1 MKKVNLSRYWIFTPL
16 LFSLVFPLAMDYAS
30 FRYAK
35 NLNLVELYYSVPYQ
49 DLSFRTKNDT
59 IAADVRIDYSI
70 HSFLSPDSVT
80 DSAYRHLTLPS
91 FKRVQERDLTMVD
104 QVVFYARP
112 GKYWFNFTVS
122 SPDSAKPKKLGF
134 RSDTL
139 TISDFSDSLS
149 LSDIELAVQ
158 IARDTFEGRF
168 NKSGLRIMPNPSGQF
183 GSAYELINVYFEIY
197 NIMPD
202 SQLFEATYA
211 ILDSNQMPVK
221 TFPPEKRRKE
231 GSSLSLTFALS
242 AQGLKPGSYFLT
254 IRFKD
259 LSTNKEITKNKR
271 FSVVSP
277 LAAGSTQPT
286 YQPVNPEERRY
297 YEAINLIATE
307 KEMKQFKPLTGAAR
321 EKFLVNFWAKRDFTE
336 FMVRAQYADLHFG
349 FGDKEGSET
358 DRGRIYLKYGPP
370 DDIEDL
376 PMTESANPQQR
387 WRYYKKNWVF
397 IFVDFN
403 GNGYLQFIYSNTG
416 KERNY
421 PDWQKYVN
429 TDEFGE

>member
-1 MKKVNLSRYWIFTPL
+1 MGKVNMSRYWIFSLL
-16 LFSLVFPLAMDYAS
+16 LFSLAFPLALDYAS

-49 DLSFRTKNDT
+49 DLVFRTENDT
-59 IAADVRIDYSI
+59 ISAEVRIDYAI
-70 HSFLSPDSVT
+70 HSFMTSDSVT

-91 FKRVQERDLTMVD
+91 FKRVQERDLTMID

-122 SPDSAKPKKLGF
+122 SPDSANPKKIGF

-139 TISDFSDSLS
+139 MINDFSDSLS
-149 LSDIELAVQ
+149 LSDIELAIQ

-183 GSAYELINVYFEIY
+183 GSAYELINVYFEVY
-197 NIMPD
+197 NMLPD
-202 SQLFEATYA
+202 SQYFEATYA

-221 TFPPEKRRKE
+221 TFPPEKRKKE

-242 AQGLKPGSYFLT
+242 AKGLKPGTYFLA
-254 IRFKD
+254 IRLKD
-259 LSTNKEITKNKR
+259 FSNGKEVTKDKR
-271 FSVVSP
+271 FLIVSP
-277 LAAGSTQPT
+277 TVISQVASYQPT
-286 YQPVNPEERRY
+286 NPEERHY

-307 KEMKQFKPLTGAAR
+307 KEMKQFKPLTGAGR
-321 EKFLVNFWAKRDFTE
+321 EKFLADFWAKRDFTE
-336 FMVRAQYADLHFG
+336 FMVRAQYSDLHFG
-349 FGDKEGSET
+349 FGSKEGSET
-358 DRGRIYLKYGPP
+358 DRGRIYIKYGPP

-376 PMTESANPQQR
+376 PMTENSKPQQR
-387 WRYYKKNWVF
+387 WRYYKKGWVF
-397 IFVDFN
+397 VFVDIN

-416 KERNY
+416 KERNN
-421 PDWQKYVN
+421 PDWERYVN
-429 TDEFGE
+429 EEEFKEQ

>member
-1 MKKVNLSRYWIFTPL
+1 MIRYWIFALL
-16 LFSLVFPLAMDYAS
+16 LFSLAFPLAMDYAS

-49 DLSFRTKNDT
+49 DLVFHTEHDT
-59 IAADVRIDYSI
+59 ISAEVRIDYAI

-91 FKRVQERDLTMVD
+91 FKRVQERDLTMID

-112 GKYWFNFTVS
+112 GKYWLNFTVS
-122 SPDSAKPKKLGF
+122 SPDSANPKKLGF

-139 TISDFSDSLS
+139 VISDFSDSLS
-149 LSDIELAVQ
+149 LSDIELAIQ

-183 GSAYELINVYFEIY
+183 GSAYELINVYFEVY
-197 NIMPD
+197 NMVPD

-242 AQGLKPGSYFLT
+242 AKGLKPGPYFLA

-259 LSTNKEITKNKR
+259 LSIGKEITKNKG
-271 FSVVSP
+271 FSVVNP
-277 LAAGSTQPT
+277 VAIGPTQAT
-286 YQPVNPEERRY
+286 YQPANPEERHY
-297 YEAINLIATE
+297 YEAIDLIATE
-307 KEMKQFKPLTGAAR
+307 KEMKQFKPLTGPAR
-321 EKFLVNFWAKRDFTE
+321 DKFLMNFWAKRDFAE
-336 FMVRAQYADLHFG
+336 FMIRAQYADLHFG
-349 FGDKEGSET
+349 FGSKEGSET
-358 DRGRIYLKYGPP
+358 DRGRIYIKYGPP

-376 PMTESANPQQR
+376 PMTESSNPQQR
-387 WRYYKKNWVF
+387 WRYNKKGWVF
-397 IFVDFN
+397 VFVDIN

-421 PDWQKYVN
+421 PNWEKYVN
-429 TDEFGE
+429 PEEFGE